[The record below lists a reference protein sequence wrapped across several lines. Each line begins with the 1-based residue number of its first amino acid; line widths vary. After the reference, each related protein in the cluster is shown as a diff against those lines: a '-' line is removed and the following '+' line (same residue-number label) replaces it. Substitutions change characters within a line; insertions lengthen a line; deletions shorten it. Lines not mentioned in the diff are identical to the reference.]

1 LFEAVHRETQGK
13 EENWGTE
20 LQDAIRGK
28 KAFGRQIRWVK
39 VKDQVIE
46 PIFFS
51 SGAHEYN
58 SPRPLMMECKAMS
71 ARTTHYATPSATT
84 GATPS
89 ATQFATKFPKAVIFD
104 AYGTLFDVH
113 SVVAAAEQMFP
124 GHGDALS
131 QLWRLK
137 QIEYTQLRTLSDPA
151 GARYRPFWDITLDAL
166 RYAARRLN
174 LPLTGACE
182 KRLMDEYACL
192 SAYPDVLPLLR
203 RLRTLHEGRKDG
215 TRIGLAILS
224 NGNPQMLDIAVKSAG
239 MSGLFDHVLSVDA
252 VRAYK
257 PAAAAYAL
265 GTAAFGA
272 AARDMVFVSSN
283 GWDAAGAAWFGY
295 TTFWINRQR
304 LPAEELGVAPHGTG
318 SGMADLAAFIETAA
332 PAERSR
338 PRPSPGA

>member
-1 LFEAVHRETQGK
+1 
-13 EENWGTE
+13 
-20 LQDAIRGK
+20 
-28 KAFGRQIRWVK
+28 
-39 VKDQVIE
+39 
-46 PIFFS
+46 
-51 SGAHEYN
+51 
-58 SPRPLMMECKAMS
+58 MS
-71 ARTTHYATPSATT
+71 ARTTPST
-84 GATPS
+84 G
-89 ATQFATKFPKAVIFD
+89 FPAAIVFD

-137 QIEYTQLRTLSDPA
+137 QIEYTQLRTLSDTA

-174 LPLTGACE
+174 LALSGTGE

-192 SAYPDVLPLLR
+192 SAFPDVLPALR
-203 RLRTLHEGRKDG
+203 RLRDLLGDDG
-215 TRIGLAILS
+215 AAGARTGLAILS

-272 AARDMVFVSSN
+272 SARDIVFVSSN
-283 GWDAAGAAWFGY
+283 GWDAAGAGWFGY

-318 SGMADLAAFIETAA
+318 GGMAELVAFIETAA
-332 PAERSR
+332 AQPRSR
-338 PRPSPGA
+338 PRPGPGA

>member
-1 LFEAVHRETQGK
+1 
-13 EENWGTE
+13 
-20 LQDAIRGK
+20 
-28 KAFGRQIRWVK
+28 
-39 VKDQVIE
+39 
-46 PIFFS
+46 
-51 SGAHEYN
+51 
-58 SPRPLMMECKAMS
+58 MS
-71 ARTTHYATPSATT
+71 ARTTR
-84 GATPS
+84 
-89 ATQFATKFPKAVIFD
+89 FPKAVIFD

-124 GHGDALS
+124 GQGEALS

-151 GARYRPFWDITLDAL
+151 GARYSPFWDITLDAL

-174 LPLTGACE
+174 LSLTGAGE

-192 SAYPDVLPLLR
+192 SAFPDVLPMLR
-203 RLRTLHEGRKDG
+203 RLREPRENG
-215 TRIGLAILS
+215 TRTGLAILS

-265 GTAAFGA
+265 GTAAFDGA
-272 AARDMVFVSSN
+272 PRDIVFVSSN
-283 GWDAAGAAWFGY
+283 GWDAAGAGWFGY

-304 LPAEELGVAPHGTG
+304 LPAEELGIAPHGTG
-318 SGMADLAAFIETAA
+318 GGMAELAAFIETAA
-332 PAERSR
+332 HERHSR